1 MWIDQCAAEEGGLRS
16 IPFSAIYIHWP
27 SSPYN
32 QRKNKVQSA
41 KFTTGRRKEEG
52 APNTWWAP
60 RKYIFILSVP
70 TESRQITDPRSL
82 GTANSR
88 SEEKRE
94 ERILELGLMIDSLP
108 NPQDRVEKELEL
120 LLVHQALFT
129 VTSSF
134 MPAAQW
140 PTWVQM

>member
-1 MWIDQCAAEEGGLRS
+1 
-16 IPFSAIYIHWP
+16 
-27 SSPYN
+27 
-32 QRKNKVQSA
+32 
-41 KFTTGRRKEEG
+41 
-52 APNTWWAP
+52 
-60 RKYIFILSVP
+60 
-70 TESRQITDPRSL
+70 
-82 GTANSR
+82 
-88 SEEKRE
+88 
-94 ERILELGLMIDSLP
+94 MIDSLP